1 MIDESKLNQVFDN
14 LKIEENDNAYQQAIP
29 NNSDLV
35 LLKVHDEPQVY
46 NGNNWYP
53 VDFKCG
59 SDIYQLSLKG
69 LLQAEGLEYS
79 KRNLRER
86 VKMWYALNDT
96 TAGAAAR
103 KFHYVDQREREITYR
118 KDIEI
123 NGEMK
128 HKGDKGTMKYRVFNS
143 KKVG

>member
-1 MIDESKLNQVFDN
+1 MIDEQKLNQVFDN
-14 LKIEENDNAYQQAIP
+14 LNVSENDNAFQQAIP

-59 SDIYQLSLKG
+59 SDVYQLSLKG

-86 VKMWYALNDT
+86 IKMWYALNDT
-96 TAGAAAR
+96 GVGAAAR
-103 KFHYVDQREREITYR
+103 KFHYVEQRERDITYR

-128 HKGDKGTMKYRVFNS
+128 HKGETGTMKYRVFGA

>member
-1 MIDESKLNQVFDN
+1 MIDNEKLNQVFDN
-14 LKIEENDNAYQQAIP
+14 LNVSETDNAFQQALP
-29 NNSDLV
+29 ANSDLV

-46 NGNNWYP
+46 NGNSWYP

-59 SDIYQLSLKG
+59 NDVYQLSLKG

-86 VKMWYALNDT
+86 IKMWYGLNDT
-96 TAGAAAR
+96 GATAAAR
-103 KFHYVDQREREITYR
+103 KFHFVEQREREITYR

-123 NGEMK
+123 NGVMK
-128 HKGDKGTMKYRVFNS
+128 KAGDTGTMKYRVFS
-143 KKVG
+143 PHKVG

>member
-1 MIDESKLNQVFDN
+1 MIDEQKLNQVFDN
-14 LKIEENDNAYQQAIP
+14 LSVGENDNAFQQAIP

-35 LLKVHDEPQVY
+35 LLKVHDEPQAY

-59 SDIYQLSLKG
+59 NDVYQLSLKG

-86 VKMWYALNDT
+86 IKMWYALNDT
-96 TAGAAAR
+96 GAGAAAR
-103 KFHYVDQREREITYR
+103 KFHYVEQRERDITYR
-118 KDIEI
+118 RDIEI
-123 NGEMK
+123 NGELK
-128 HKGDKGTMKYRVFNS
+128 KAGSTGTMKYRVFGA

>member
-1 MIDESKLNQVFDN
+1 MIDDEKLGQVFDN

-29 NNSDLV
+29 NNSDLI

-59 SDIYQLSLKG
+59 NDIYQLSLKG

-86 VKMWYALNDT
+86 VKMWYALND
-96 TAGAAAR
+96 AGATAKSR
-103 KFHYVDQREREITYR
+103 QFHFIEQREREITYR

-123 NGEMK
+123 NGVMK
-128 HKGDKGTMKYRVFNS
+128 HKGDTGTMKYRVFNS
-143 KKVG
+143 HKVG

>member
-1 MIDESKLNQVFDN
+1 MIDDEKLKQVYDN
-14 LKIEENDNAYQQAIP
+14 LNVNENDNAYQQAIP

-46 NGNNWYP
+46 NDNNWYP

-59 SDIYQLSLKG
+59 NDVYQLSLKG

-86 VKMWYALNDT
+86 IKMWYALNDT
-96 TAGAAAR
+96 SAGAAAR

-118 KDIEI
+118 KDIVI
-123 NGEMK
+123 NGELK
-128 HKGDKGTMKYRVFNS
+128 KAGTTGMMKYRVFGQ

>member
-1 MIDESKLNQVFDN
+1 MIDEQKLNQVFDN
-14 LKIEENDNAYQQAIP
+14 LNVSENDNAFQQAIP

-59 SDIYQLSLKG
+59 GDVYQLSLKG

-86 VKMWYALNDT
+86 IKMWYALNDT
-96 TAGAAAR
+96 GANTASR
-103 KFHYVDQREREITYR
+103 KFHYVEQREREITYR
-118 KDIEI
+118 KDITI
-123 NGEMK
+123 NGELK
-128 HKGDKGTMKYRVFNS
+128 KAGTTGTMKYRVFGS
-143 KKVG
+143 HKVG

>member
-1 MIDESKLNQVFDN
+1 MIDEQKLNQVFDN
-14 LKIEENDNAYQQAIP
+14 LNVEENDNAYQQAIP

-59 SDIYQLSLKG
+59 NDVYQLSLKG

-86 VKMWYALNDT
+86 IKMWYALNDT
-96 TAGAAAR
+96 GASAAAR
-103 KFHYVDQREREITYR
+103 KFHYVEQREREITYR

-123 NGEMK
+123 NGELK
-128 HKGDKGTMKYRVFNS
+128 KAGTTGTMKYRVFGS